1 MKNKII
7 KKIIGLF
14 GYKLVE
20 KDYIKNMR
28 AQSSNSALNIKN
40 LLKNYCDQ
48 NKLKTLLQIGAN
60 DGERFDELN
69 YFIKK
74 YKIKSVLVEPINK
87 YFNELKNNYLNYEFV
102 KIENSAVSVNNEISY
117 LFMVNDKNIN
127 KYDEHIKGINSFEIE
142 HLIKHSVK
150 KNHIE
155 KKKINSLSVTDLIN
169 KYNIDELDLLY
180 VDTEGYDGKIVYEFI
195 KNTKLKPIII
205 FEYIHIENKFFN
217 KLINLLND
225 KKFKFFAIN
234 ENLVCYPPE
243 KDFLI

>member
-7 KKIIGLF
+7 KKITGLF

-20 KDYIKNMR
+20 KDYIKNIR
-28 AQSSNSALNIKN
+28 TQSSNTALNIKN
-40 LLKNYCDQ
+40 LLNYYCEK
-48 NKLKTLLQIGAN
+48 NKLRSLLQVGAN

-87 YFNELKNNYLNYEFV
+87 YFNELKKNYSNYEFV
-102 KIENSAVSVNNEISY
+102 KVENSAISVNNEISY

-127 KYDEHIKGINSFEIE
+127 RYDEHVKGISSFEIQ
-142 HLIKHSVK
+142 HLIKHGVK

-155 KKKINSLSVTDLIN
+155 KKKINSLSIQDLIK
-169 KYNIDELDLLY
+169 KYNIRELDLLY

-195 KNTKLKPIII
+195 KSTKLKPIII
-205 FEYIHIENKFFN
+205 FEYIHIKNNFFN
-217 KLINLLND
+217 RLIDLLND

>member
-7 KKIIGLF
+7 KKITGLF
-14 GYKLVE
+14 GYKLVD

-28 AQSSNSALNIKN
+28 VQSSNTALNIKN
-40 LLKNYCDQ
+40 LLNTYCEQ
-48 NKLKTLLQIGAN
+48 NKFKTLLQIGAN

-87 YFNELKNNYLNYEFV
+87 YFNELKKNYSDYEFV
-102 KIENSAVSVNNEISY
+102 KIENSAISVNNEISY
-117 LFMVNDKNIN
+117 LFAVNDENIN
-127 KYDEHIKGINSFEIE
+127 IYDEHVKGINSFEIQ
-142 HLIKHSVK
+142 HLIKHGVK

-155 KKKINSLSVTDLIN
+155 KKRINSLSVQDLIK
-169 KYNIDELDLLY
+169 KYNINELDLLY

-195 KNTKLKPIII
+195 KSTKLNPIII
-205 FEYIHIENKFFN
+205 FEYIHIENNFFN
-217 KLINLLND
+217 KLIDLLND

-234 ENLVCYPPE
+234 ENLICHPPE
-243 KDFLI
+243 KGFLI

>member
-7 KKIIGLF
+7 KKITGLF

-28 AQSSNSALNIKN
+28 VQSSNSSLNIKN
-40 LLKNYCDQ
+40 LLNTYCKQ
-48 NKLKTLLQIGAN
+48 NKFKNLLQIGAN

-87 YFNELKNNYLNYEFV
+87 YFYELKKNYSNYEFV
-102 KIENSAVSVNNEISY
+102 KIENSAISVNNEISY
-117 LFMVNDKNIN
+117 LFAVNDKDINI
-127 KYDEHIKGINSFEIE
+127 YDEHVKGINSFEIQ
-142 HLIKHSVK
+142 HLIKHGVK

-155 KKKINSLSVTDLIN
+155 KKKINTLSVQDLIK
-169 KYNIDELDLLY
+169 KYNINELDLLY

-195 KNTKLKPIII
+195 KSTKLNPIII
-205 FEYIHIENKFFN
+205 FEYIHIENNFFN

-234 ENLVCYPPE
+234 ENLICYPPE
-243 KDFLI
+243 KGFLI

>member
-7 KKIIGLF
+7 KKIMGLF

-28 AQSSNSALNIKN
+28 SQSSNSALNIKN
-40 LLKNYCDQ
+40 LLKNYCNQ
-48 NKLKTLLQIGAN
+48 NKLRTLLQIGAN
-60 DGERFDELN
+60 DGKRFDELN

-87 YFNELKNNYLNYEFV
+87 YFNELKNNYLNCEFV
-102 KIENSAVSVNNEISY
+102 KIENSAVSIDNEISY
-117 LFMVNDKNIN
+117 LFVVNEKYIN
-127 KYDEHIKGINSFEIE
+127 RYDEHIKGINSFEIK
-142 HLIKHSVK
+142 HLIKHGVK

-155 KKKINSLSVTDLIN
+155 RKKINSLSILDLIN
-169 KYNIDELDLLY
+169 KHDINELDLLY

-195 KNTKLKPIII
+195 KSSKLKPIII

-217 KLINLLND
+217 KLINLLNTE
-225 KKFKFFAIN
+225 KFKFFAIN
-234 ENLVCYPPE
+234 ENLICYPPE
-243 KDFLI
+243 KDFVI

>member
-7 KKIIGLF
+7 KKITGLF

-28 AQSSNSALNIKN
+28 VQSSNSSLNIKN
-40 LLKNYCDQ
+40 LLNTYCKQ
-48 NKLKTLLQIGAN
+48 NKFKNLLQIGAN

-87 YFNELKNNYLNYEFV
+87 YFYELKKNYSNYEFV
-102 KIENSAVSVNNEISY
+102 KIENSAISVNNEISY
-117 LFMVNDKNIN
+117 LFAVNDKDINI
-127 KYDEHIKGINSFEIE
+127 YDEHVKGINSFEIQ
-142 HLIKHSVK
+142 HLIKHGVK

-155 KKKINSLSVTDLIN
+155 KKKINTLSVQDLIK
-169 KYNIDELDLLY
+169 KYNINELDLLY

-195 KNTKLKPIII
+195 KSTKLNPIII
-205 FEYIHIENKFFN
+205 FEYIHIENNFFN
-217 KLINLLND
+217 KLIDLLND

-234 ENLVCYPPE
+234 ENLICYPPE
-243 KDFLI
+243 KGFLI